1 MTESGGWRKCRT
13 SPQYFLKPSRIKMNV
28 RILAHDRIPCRKT
41 YLGLF
46 LDPNKTGEAVVL
58 MKVMQDFAIV
68 LLKKFFSFWQIKKFF
83 LTTDKKL
90 FWVEKII
97 DWMRRAGWCA
107 DESDA
112 ELVQRRT
119 VRRRGGQPGQRSRQ
133 DAAVCPFPISI
144 FNLFSHFRTWWNFFF
159 IGSKIDNS
167 TNMDDLGK
175 EVAKRR

>member
-1 MTESGGWRKCRT
+1 
-13 SPQYFLKPSRIKMNV
+13 MNV

-68 LLKKFFSFWQIKKFF
+68 LLKKVLSFLTNKKVLFF

-97 DWMRRAGWCA
+97 D
-107 DESDA
+107 
-112 ELVQRRT
+112 
-119 VRRRGGQPGQRSRQ
+119 
-133 DAAVCPFPISI
+133 
-144 FNLFSHFRTWWNFFF
+144 
-159 IGSKIDNS
+159 
-167 TNMDDLGK
+167 
-175 EVAKRR
+175 

>member
-1 MTESGGWRKCRT
+1 MSDFSTVLS
-13 SPQYFLKPSRIKMNV
+13 KPSRIKMNV
-28 RILAHDRIPCRKT
+28 RILAHDRIPCRRT

-68 LLKKFFSFWQIKKFF
+68 LLKKVLFF
-83 LTTDKKL
+83 LTTDKKV
-90 FWVEKII
+90 FWLEK
-97 DWMRRAGWCA
+97 MRKAGWCA

-133 DAAVCPFPISI
+133 DAAVSPFPISI
-144 FNLFSHFRTWWNFFF
+144 FNLFFAFSHTVEIFF
-159 IGSKIDNS
+159 SSVLK
-167 TNMDDLGK
+167 
-175 EVAKRR
+175 